1 MTKEMW
7 NEMSSYQRE
16 LYVKINRTLLSESNI
31 VRQKEEHT
39 NMYLFIVRDEQIQK
53 SLTENFEYMGMEL
66 FVNRDLGYI
75 HLEENK
81 KYQGKTT
88 RYSMSQFQSMILCCL
103 IHKS

>member
-1 MTKEMW
+1 MW

-53 SLTENFEYMGMEL
+53 SLTENFEYI
-66 FVNRDLGYI
+66 F
-75 HLEENK
+75 
-81 KYQGKTT
+81 
-88 RYSMSQFQSMILCCL
+88 
-103 IHKS
+103 